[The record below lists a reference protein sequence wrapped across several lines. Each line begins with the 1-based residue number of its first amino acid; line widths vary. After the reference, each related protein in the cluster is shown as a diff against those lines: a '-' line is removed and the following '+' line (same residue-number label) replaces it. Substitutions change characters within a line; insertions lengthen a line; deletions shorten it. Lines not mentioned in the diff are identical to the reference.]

1 MDRAPQRFFV
11 VVPRAFRSLRML
23 SNLNVGAVG
32 LSLAASTTAIMAPIL
47 GGDGV
52 ALHIGVPT
60 LVAGVGWAARL
71 RWRATVG
78 RSSVRWGWLLSVPI
92 AAINGG
98 VCCVLT
104 MVSSGSVTL
113 ESLFGGA
120 LLGAT
125 LGAIIW
131 LPALFATLLLFGT
144 PIARAQSLAK
154 KGLAG
159 EERGERI
166 VGLACA
172 LVAIGAMVVA
182 GWSPRPAGALFWV
195 LSIGGLSLGV
205 FAAALAYLRE
215 RERKRFVEATE
226 AGNVSGYRVEASPE
240 GKVLLRVAENVGYRV
255 SDFAEEVYQLDER
268 GAATKATAPSST
280 TT

>member
-32 LSLAASTTAIMAPIL
+32 LSLAAATTAIMSHV
-47 GGDGV
+47 GERNV
-52 ALHIGVPT
+52 ALFIGVPT
-60 LVAGVGWAARL
+60 LMAGGAWAALL
-71 RWRATVG
+71 RWRATLG
-78 RSSVRWGWLLSVPI
+78 SSSIRWGWLLSVPI
-92 AAINGG
+92 AALNGS
-98 VCCVLT
+98 VCCALT

-131 LPALFATLLLFGT
+131 LPALFATLLFFGT

-172 LVAIGAMVVA
+172 LVAIGAMLVA
-182 GWSPRPAGALFWV
+182 GWSPHPAGALFGV
-195 LSIGGLSLGV
+195 FSIGGLSLGV
-205 FAAALAYLRE
+205 FAAVLAYRRE

-255 SDFAEEVYQLDER
+255 SDFTEEVYQLDER
-268 GAATKATAPSST
+268 GAATRQAAQRPMT
-280 TT
+280 